1 MADLATVGFKP
12 APKVDYDNDR
22 APALPGV
29 AAPKVDSQSIFANRP
44 DKPLTQGL
52 GGEAQDVNA
61 KQAESPC
68 KKLYGQSVNC
78 LDING

>member
-1 MADLATVGFKP
+1 MADLAAVGFKP
-12 APKVDYDNDR
+12 TPKVDFDSDR
-22 APALPGV
+22 APGLSGI
-29 AAPKVDSQSIFANRP
+29 AAPKVDSQSIFTSRP
-44 DKPLTQGL
+44 EKQLTPGL

-78 LDING
+78 LDIQG